1 MYAAAKKKNTINM
14 TEGPL
19 FGKILIFSLPLMA
32 SSILQLIYNAADVI
46 VVGRFAGENALAA
59 VGSTGALINLILN
72 LFIGLSTGASVCA
85 SNAIGAKDDDR
96 VKRCV
101 HTSMALAIIG
111 GIAAMFMG
119 LFLARPMLSLMKT
132 PDSVLG
138 DATLYMQIYFLG
150 VPASLVFNFA
160 AGLLRAS
167 GDTKRPLYILSI
179 SGIVNV
185 ALNLFLVIVCHLG
198 VAGVAIATSVSQY
211 MATLLI
217 VIHMMKL
224 DSSLKYVI
232 KKTKI
237 HKKELVDVIKIG
249 IPSGMSGVMFNIS
262 NMIIQSSVN
271 LFGEIVIAG
280 NTAASN
286 IEGFIYTAMNTIYQA
301 SQTFTSQNLGAG
313 KIKRINRV
321 HISSLVIVISIGVI
335 MCAAGLIFSRPLL
348 SLYVT
353 GENVDAVINA
363 GVNRMTVI
371 CSTYYLCGMM
381 DVTCGCLRGMKYSFS
396 TMIISMIGACAF
408 RIIWLATVFKAEQT
422 VFNIYISYPISW
434 IITWGAFMVCYVY
447 AIKKTKKRYYKV
459 YESENV

>member
-46 VVGRFAGENALAA
+46 VVGRFAGESALAA
-59 VGSTGALINLILN
+59 VGSTGSLINLILN

-101 HTSMALAIIG
+101 HTSMALAIVG
-111 GIAAMFMG
+111 GIAAMFLG

-132 PDSVLG
+132 PDSVLD

-167 GDTKRPLYILSI
+167 GDTKRPLYILSV

-185 ALNLFLVIVCHLG
+185 VLNIFFVIACHLG

-211 MATLLI
+211 MSTLLI

-224 DSSLKYVI
+224 DSNLKYTI
-232 KKTKI
+232 KETKI
-237 HKKELVDVIKIG
+237 HKKEFIDVMRIG
-249 IPSGMSGVMFNIS
+249 IPSGMSGMMFNIS

-321 HISSLVIVISIGVI
+321 HISSLVIVIGIGVT

-408 RIIWLATVFKAEQT
+408 RIIWLSTVFKAEQT

-434 IITWGAFMVCYVY
+434 IITWGAFMVCYIY
-447 AIKKTKKRYYKV
+447 AIKKTKKQYQV
-459 YESENV
+459 TPQTE

>member
-1 MYAAAKKKNTINM
+1 MYAFAKKNNTINM

-19 FGKILIFSLPLMA
+19 FGKILLFSLPLMA
-32 SSILQLIYNAADVI
+32 SSILQLVYNAADVI

-59 VGSTGALINLILN
+59 VGSTSALINLILN

-85 SNAIGAKDDDR
+85 SNAIGARDNER
-96 VKRCV
+96 VRRCV
-101 HTSMALAIIG
+101 HTSMALAIAG
-111 GIAAMFMG
+111 GIIAMVAGLLLSKPLLVLMGTKETLLEDAA
-119 LFLARPMLSLMKT
+119 
-132 PDSVLG
+132 
-138 DATLYMQIYFLG
+138 LYTRIYFLG

-167 GDTKRPLYILSI
+167 GDTKRPLYILFL

-185 ALNLFLVIVCHLG
+185 GCNLFFVIVCHMG
-198 VAGVAIATSVSQY
+198 VAGVALATSISQY
-211 MATLLI
+211 LSMALI
-217 VIHMMKL
+217 LIHMVRL
-224 DSSLKYVI
+224 DSNLKYVV
-232 KKTKI
+232 KDTKI
-237 HKKELVDVIKIG
+237 YKRELVDVLRIG
-249 IPSGMSGVMFNIS
+249 VPSGMSGMLFNIS
-262 NMIIQSSVN
+262 NAMIQSSIN
-271 LFGEIVIAG
+271 LFSEAVVAG

-321 HISSLVIVISIGVI
+321 HAASLVIVIGIGVS
-335 MCAAGLIFSRPLL
+335 MCALALIFCRPLL

-353 GENVDAVINA
+353 GDNVDAVINA

-371 CSTYYLCGMM
+371 CGTYYLCGMM

-408 RIIWLATVFKAEQT
+408 RIIWLSTVFKADQT
-422 VFNIYISYPISW
+422 VFNIYVSYPISW
-434 IITWGAFMVCYVY
+434 IITWGSFMVCYVY
-447 AIKKTKKRYYKV
+447 AIKKTKQRYIAMAEAV
-459 YESENV
+459 